1 MTLGIYA
8 DSIKQIVIII
18 TVIIIIII
26 IIIRNRLTAFGNQI
40 ASRFSQTKRIRFFLF
55 FFSSLVS
62 L

>member
-8 DSIKQIVIII
+8 DSVKQIIVIII
-18 TVIIIIII
+18 TVII

-40 ASRFSQTKRIRFFLF
+40 ASRSSQTKRIRFFLF